1 MKVHRLEVETEGH
14 LQQVLDQM
22 YQEASNGKRNFY
34 GLLELAT
41 NPVTIITAIHKVK
54 ANKGRNTPG
63 SDGQRIRDILT
74 KDYDEGIHL
83 VQQAFQNYQPAP
95 VRRVWIDKPGKKEKR
110 PLGIPSVVDRILQ
123 EIVRMVI
130 EPILEAQFFNHS
142 YGFRPM
148 RDATHAMA
156 RVHHILWQAK
166 CTYAVEGDIK
176 GFFDHVN
183 HNILLKKLWK
193 MGIRDKRILMLIKK
207 MLKAG
212 IMNEIE
218 ENPLGT
224 PQGGVISPLLAN
236 VYLHDFDE
244 YIASQ
249 WEQHPKQ
256 AQYSQK
262 TSAYAAMARQGYP
275 RYYLIRYADDWVIL
289 THSMESAM
297 KMKELAKQFLARN
310 GRLELSEEKTLIT
323 DVKKAS
329 LIFLGIETRVR
340 LSHKGKGFVTYS
352 RPSRKALNGAIQSL
366 KKQAERIKHACRR
379 ERTIQEMLRYNS
391 IAVGIGNY
399 WTMASAVSQ
408 CGYKVDHML
417 WYKQDKIFRKLTGS
431 KLGED
436 HKRTIE
442 AEKTNNLPVR
452 HTGYKT
458 RVYYLEFE
466 GSIIGLTRL
475 GFSTF
480 EAPEPKNP
488 KETPYSREGRTLWG
502 KRTDKKLSL
511 MRPDSITL
519 LDDLTLRDYGN
530 KQNSAS
536 KQKYNFE
543 YYMNRGYALNRDKC
557 RCKICRTPLLRGNL
571 QTHHKNPFLPIDQTN
586 KVSNLASLCT
596 ECHGLVH
603 NQMPNPFGKG
613 TKSYAKLGKYRQA
626 VEAVF

>member
-22 YQEASNGKRNFY
+22 YQEASNGKRNYY
-34 GLLELAT
+34 GTLELT
-41 NPVTIITAIHKVK
+41 TKPVKIITAIHKVK

-176 GFFDHVN
+176 GFFDTVN

-212 IMNEIE
+212 ILQEIE

-224 PQGGVISPLLAN
+224 PQGGIISPLLAN
-236 VYLHDFDE
+236 AYLHDFDK
-244 YIASQ
+244 YIAQQ

-256 AQYSQK
+256 ADYAGK
-262 TSAYAAMARQGYP
+262 LSAYAAMPKLGYP

-289 THSMESAM
+289 THSMEHAT
-297 KMKELAKQFLARN
+297 AIKQRANAFLERN
-310 GRLELSEEKTLIT
+310 GRLELNEEKTLIT
-323 DVKKAS
+323 DVKAS
-329 LIFLGIETRVR
+329 FMTFVGVETRVR
-340 LSHKGKGFVTYS
+340 QSRKGKGLVTYS
-352 RPSRKALNGAIQSL
+352 RPCRKAIKAAIQSL
-366 KKQAERIKHACRR
+366 KKQANRIKRAYYRD
-379 ERTIQEMLRYNS
+379 RTIREMLYYNA
-391 IAVGIGNY
+391 IAIGIGNY
-399 WTMASAVSQ
+399 WSMTSEV
-408 CGYKVDHML
+408 
-417 WYKQDKIFRKLTGS
+417 
-431 KLGED
+431 
-436 HKRTIE
+436 
-442 AEKTNNLPVR
+442 
-452 HTGYKT
+452 
-458 RVYYLEFE
+458 
-466 GSIIGLTRL
+466 
-475 GFSTF
+475 
-480 EAPEPKNP
+480 
-488 KETPYSREGRTLWG
+488 
-502 KRTDKKLSL
+502 
-511 MRPDSITL
+511 
-519 LDDLTLRDYGN
+519 
-530 KQNSAS
+530 
-536 KQKYNFE
+536 
-543 YYMNRGYALNRDKC
+543 C
-557 RCKICRTPLLRGNL
+557 RC
-571 QTHHKNPFLPIDQTN
+571 
-586 KVSNLASLCT
+586 
-596 ECHGLVH
+596 
-603 NQMPNPFGKG
+603 
-613 TKSYAKLGKYRQA
+613 
-626 VEAVF
+626 

>member
-224 PQGGVISPLLAN
+224 PQGGV
-236 VYLHDFDE
+236 
-244 YIASQ
+244 
-249 WEQHPKQ
+249 
-256 AQYSQK
+256 
-262 TSAYAAMARQGYP
+262 SA
-275 RYYLIRYADDWVIL
+275 
-289 THSMESAM
+289 
-297 KMKELAKQFLARN
+297 
-310 GRLELSEEKTLIT
+310 
-323 DVKKAS
+323 
-329 LIFLGIETRVR
+329 
-340 LSHKGKGFVTYS
+340 
-352 RPSRKALNGAIQSL
+352 
-366 KKQAERIKHACRR
+366 
-379 ERTIQEMLRYNS
+379 LR
-391 IAVGIGNY
+391 
-399 WTMASAVSQ
+399 
-408 CGYKVDHML
+408 
-417 WYKQDKIFRKLTGS
+417 
-431 KLGED
+431 
-436 HKRTIE
+436 
-442 AEKTNNLPVR
+442 
-452 HTGYKT
+452 
-458 RVYYLEFE
+458 
-466 GSIIGLTRL
+466 
-475 GFSTF
+475 ST
-480 EAPEPKNP
+480 
-488 KETPYSREGRTLWG
+488 
-502 KRTDKKLSL
+502 
-511 MRPDSITL
+511 
-519 LDDLTLRDYGN
+519 
-530 KQNSAS
+530 Q
-536 KQKYNFE
+536 Q
-543 YYMNRGYALNRDKC
+543 
-557 RCKICRTPLLRGNL
+557 
-571 QTHHKNPFLPIDQTN
+571 
-586 KVSNLASLCT
+586 
-596 ECHGLVH
+596 
-603 NQMPNPFGKG
+603 
-613 TKSYAKLGKYRQA
+613 
-626 VEAVF
+626 